1 MHPLLLENPSLQHG
15 VALNHSPPL
24 HQSTGLTREGQHFQQ
39 GLVFPF
45 HQYSWWKDIHLWN
58 AKWFLNK
65 QLNICWRRERHL
77 GDSSITHWNWKN
89 WGTSSSER
97 LREASSSRKK
107 KSTVQIFQNKKVL
120 LMQER
125 EETSIHISNGFQGYK
140 PDHLYPGFTQEKYK
154 LRRQR
159 KKRQEQ
165 P

>member
-1 MHPLLLENPSLQHG
+1 MATHSSILVGKLPWKRSLVGYSPWGHKEADMNEWLEMHPLLLENPSLQHG

-107 KSTVQIFQNKKVL
+107 KSTVQIFQNNKVL
-120 LMQER
+120 LM
-125 EETSIHISNGFQGYK
+125 
-140 PDHLYPGFTQEKYK
+140 
-154 LRRQR
+154 
-159 KKRQEQ
+159 
-165 P
+165 